1 MPNLPKKKGKKTMT
15 KKCMIS
21 EKGVLAGNNN
31 SYSKRKTRRR
41 FMPNLQTVA
50 IYSEVLG
57 TTVDVRIT
65 SNGLR
70 TIEKNGGLDLY
81 LLNTPVSKLSADSK
95 KLRERIAAAK
105 AKKAE

>member
-1 MPNLPKKKGKKTMT
+1 MT

-50 IYSEVLG
+50 IYSEILG
-57 TTVDVRIT
+57 TTVDIRIT

-70 TIEKNGGLDLY
+70 TIEKNGGLDNY
-81 LLNTPVSKLSADSK
+81 LLGTPVSKLSAESK
-95 KLRERIAAAK
+95 KLRDRIAQAK
-105 AKKAE
+105 EKKAQ

>member
-1 MPNLPKKKGKKTMT
+1 MT
-15 KKCMIS
+15 KKCMIT

-57 TTVDVRIT
+57 CPVDIRIT

-81 LLNTPVSKLSADSK
+81 LLNTPVSKLSAESK
-95 KLRERIAAAK
+95 KLRERISAAK
-105 AKKAE
+105 AAKAG

>member
-1 MPNLPKKKGKKTMT
+1 MT
-15 KKCMIS
+15 KKCMIT

-57 TTVDVRIT
+57 CPVDVRIT

-81 LLNTPVSKLSADSK
+81 LLNTPVSKLSAESK
-95 KLRERIAAAK
+95 KLRERIASAKAAK
-105 AKKAE
+105 AG